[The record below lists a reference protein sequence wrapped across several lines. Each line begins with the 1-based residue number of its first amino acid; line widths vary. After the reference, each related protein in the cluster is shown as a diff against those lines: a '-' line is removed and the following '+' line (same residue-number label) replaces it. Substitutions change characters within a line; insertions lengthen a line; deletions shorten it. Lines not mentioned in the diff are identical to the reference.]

1 MSSLFSLFSLFS
13 VCWDAEGNIEL
24 GSSILNVSVNPS
36 KWDESMTL
44 TRDVD
49 YGCNKSESSTKCMTR
64 LA

>member
-1 MSSLFSLFSLFS
+1 MSSL
-13 VCWDAEGNIEL
+13 CWDAESNIEL
-24 GSSILNVSVNPS
+24 GSSTLNVSVNPS